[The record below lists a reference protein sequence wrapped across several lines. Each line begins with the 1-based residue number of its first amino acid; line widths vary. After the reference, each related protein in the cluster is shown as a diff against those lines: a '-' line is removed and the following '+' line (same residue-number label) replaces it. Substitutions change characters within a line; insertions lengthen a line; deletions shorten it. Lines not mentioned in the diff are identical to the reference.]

1 MFYIITC
8 FCNSVFDGF
17 CNHLSVCTGSQCVD
31 KLYAGVPDVSVPL
44 NVFSSWGSLSCY
56 IKLTSAP
63 GSVIRLTVKS
73 FRIDPSD
80 CIYDSLT
87 VYDSLLPMRGMILN
101 RFVTEGSGKILIGLL
116 K

>member
-1 MFYIITC
+1 MYIFITRPLYC
-8 FCNSVFDGF
+8 IIAVLCMGAVLWFLSVFP
-17 CNHLSVCTGSQCVD
+17 GSQCVD
-31 KLYAGVPDVSVPL
+31 KLYAGVPDVSIPL
-44 NVFSSWGSLSCY
+44 NVFSSWGGLSCY

-80 CIYDSLT
+80 CVYDALT

-101 RFVTEGSGKILIGLL
+101 R
-116 K
+116 